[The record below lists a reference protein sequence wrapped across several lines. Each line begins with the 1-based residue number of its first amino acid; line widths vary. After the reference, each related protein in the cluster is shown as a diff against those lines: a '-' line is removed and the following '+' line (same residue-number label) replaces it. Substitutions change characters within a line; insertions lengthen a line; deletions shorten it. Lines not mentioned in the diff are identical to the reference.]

1 MNNSQL
7 YLRHSITLSI
17 KSEYMRQK
25 EILGAPHVPA
35 YVGATL
41 VCGGG
46 AYHMV
51 GDSYLCLRA
60 CGTRV
65 SYLFKKY
72 NYRLCTLDPIPPNK
86 LFNHQTD
93 SNVMLS

>member
-41 VCGGG
+41 VHVCVGGG
-46 AYHMV
+46 GYHMV

-65 SYLFKKY
+65 SY
-72 NYRLCTLDPIPPNK
+72 
-86 LFNHQTD
+86 
-93 SNVMLS
+93 